1 MFNISTTLS
10 AIESH
15 SFLLNFILLFNLI
28 LMFGKSFLKQLH
40 IFCILSIMEPLT
52 LLRLH
57 GLYQGTL
64 HASFL
69 KELTTTC
76 HTYEC
81 KSTNAIFL
89 LTSSLFTFLLW
100 RIGINL
106 LDILFFKGFEEV
118 VVWHLVLVVEGYV
131 HYFAWYL
138 LATDLLLCV
147 N

>member
-1 MFNISTTLS
+1 
-10 AIESH
+10 
-15 SFLLNFILLFNLI
+15 
-28 LMFGKSFLKQLH
+28 
-40 IFCILSIMEPLT
+40 MEPLT

-89 LTSSLFTFLLW
+89 LTSSLLTFLLW

-147 N
+147 D

>member
-1 MFNISTTLS
+1 M
-10 AIESH
+10 ES
-15 SFLLNFILLFNLI
+15 
-28 LMFGKSFLKQLH
+28 
-40 IFCILSIMEPLT
+40 LT

-89 LTSSLFTFLLW
+89 LTSSLLTFLLW

-147 N
+147 DQMILILIVHLKRVTLGNYYIKVLVTTLFHVFYLFWE